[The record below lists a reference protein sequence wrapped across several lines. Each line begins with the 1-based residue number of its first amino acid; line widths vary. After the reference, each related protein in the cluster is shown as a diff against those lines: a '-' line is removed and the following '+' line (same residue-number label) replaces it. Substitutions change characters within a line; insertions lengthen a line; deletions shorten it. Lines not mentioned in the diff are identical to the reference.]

1 MFDSSGA
8 PDRPPGPD
16 GSPVIG
22 SFPEFA
28 RDALAFKTRLSREYG
43 PLTYYRSL
51 GREFYQLNDP
61 DLVET
66 VLVHRNEQFGK
77 GELFHDILDPVT
89 GDGLLTAEGDQWRRQ
104 RHMVN
109 PAFHPD
115 RIAEYS
121 EIMVQ
126 ETAAM
131 ANDWADGERVDVH
144 SELMSVTL
152 DIVTRALFG
161 MEITDGDTISDAL
174 DVVMDRVGSPVS
186 SLVPASWPTPGN
198 QAFSG
203 AIDDIDDVVDD
214 IIERHRVDSVD
225 QESVLSA
232 LLRAR
237 DAAGET
243 MDDELVRDEVRTL
256 LLAGHETTALALTFS
271 LFCLGQSPAAEERLV
286 AELDDV
292 LGGDRPTMADA
303 PRLAYTEQV
312 VDESMRLYPPVH
324 GILRE
329 ANSAVEL
336 GGYTIPE
343 GATVSLNQWTL
354 HRDPRFF
361 DDPMAFD
368 PARWN
373 GDLRESLP
381 RFAYFP
387 FGGGP
392 RRCVGDRFAKLEAK
406 LVLSTL
412 YQNRHFELVSEPK
425 LSLSPSITTRP
436 TEPVLMRVHER

>member
-8 PDRPPGPD
+8 PERPPGPD
-16 GSPVIG
+16 GYPVIG
-22 SFPEFA
+22 SFLAFA
-28 RDALAFKTRLSREYG
+28 RDAFAFKTRLSREYG
-43 PLTYYRSL
+43 PLTYYSSL

-61 DLVET
+61 ELVET

-121 EIMVQ
+121 EIMVE
-126 ETAAM
+126 ETTAM
-131 ANDWADGERVDVH
+131 ADSWADGETVNVH

-152 DIVTRALFG
+152 DIVSRTLFG
-161 MEITDGDTISDAL
+161 MEVEDGGTISEAL
-174 DVVMDRVGSPVS
+174 DVVMDRVGSPAS
-186 SLVPASWPTPGN
+186 SLVPISAPTPGN
-198 QAFSG
+198 RAFFE

-214 IIERHRVDSVD
+214 IIERHRAESIDED
-225 QESVLSA
+225 SVLST
-232 LLRAR
+232 LLTAR
-237 DAAGET
+237 DDAGET

-271 LFCLGQSPAAEERLV
+271 LFCLGQNPAAEDLLV
-286 AELDDV
+286 AELEDV

-303 PRLAYTEQV
+303 PNLEYTEQV
-312 VDESMRLYPPVH
+312 VEESMRLYPPVH

-329 ANSAVEL
+329 AKTDVAL

-343 GATVSLNQWTL
+343 GATVNLNQWTL

-368 PARWN
+368 PGRWSD
-373 GDLRESLP
+373 DLRESLP

-406 LVLSTL
+406 LVLATL

-425 LSLSPSITTRP
+425 LSLLPSITTRP